1 MVAQAQEEDIY
12 FHINLQ
18 AAAPESKQEGYAGG
32 ELCPC
37 SLYRYQTE
45 SVKKRRYESRAVWK
59 NGTESYP
66 GI

>member
-18 AAAPESKQEGYAGG
+18 ATPSESKPERYAGG
-32 ELCPC
+32 KLCPC
-37 SLYRYQTE
+37 PLYRHQTE
-45 SVKKRRYESRAVWK
+45 SVKKRRYEPRAVWK
-59 NGTESYP
+59 NGTGSHP